1 MKFNLDKI
9 LILCGFVGPLI
20 FFLTIY
26 FLFPLFFPGYNLTDD
41 FISELGAV
49 GSPVKILAS
58 VFGFSLFGIFIML
71 FALGLFRL
79 KEVNSLGKIAAF
91 FIFITGILMYLVGI
105 FPCDV
110 ACENFSAR
118 GDLHQKTSDYQFPIL
133 ALGFVIFAF
142 SISGNE
148 KLKWLTPV
156 ILILGL
162 ATLFLAYF
170 LFFVRDLQNIGI
182 WQRAAIGLPYVIM
195 MIIAWGL
202 YKKNFS

>member
-1 MKFNLDKI
+1 MKFNLDKA
-9 LILCGFVGPLI
+9 LIASGFIGPTI

-26 FLFPLFFPGYNLTDD
+26 FLPPLFFPGYNLAND

-49 GSPVKILAS
+49 DSPVKILAN
-58 VFGFSLFGIFIML
+58 VFGFSLFGILIML
-71 FALGLFRL
+71 FSVGLFRL
-79 KEVNSLGKIAAF
+79 KEINSSGKIAVF

-105 FPCDV
+105 FPCDI
-110 ACENFSAR
+110 ACENFSIR

-133 ALGFVIFAF
+133 AIGLVLFAF
-142 SISGNE
+142 SVAGNE
-148 KLKWLTPV
+148 KLRWLTPI
-156 ILILGL
+156 ILVLGL